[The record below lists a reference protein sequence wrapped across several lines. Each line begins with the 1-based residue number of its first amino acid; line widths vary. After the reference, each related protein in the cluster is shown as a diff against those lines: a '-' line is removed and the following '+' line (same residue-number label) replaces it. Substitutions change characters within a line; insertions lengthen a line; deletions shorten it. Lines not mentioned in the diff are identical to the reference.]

1 MNEFPWLVE
10 RIEQWQKL
18 LVGNKIPHALLVSG
32 SKGVGKK
39 NLVYQMAKMALCDNL
54 QGIQVCESCKS
65 CQLFNAGNHT
75 DLKIISTEDDV
86 IKVAQIRQLSK
97 DLILSSSRGH
107 YRFAII
113 ENAERMNSASAN
125 ALLKTLEEPP
135 ANVVIILTTD
145 DTGRL
150 LPTIKSRCLKINID
164 LPQRLISKQWL
175 LDCTKFHERQIEQAL
190 SYTNSAP
197 LATKQ
202 FLELEYLEKC
212 EQMLEELFALAQ
224 GAKNILEV
232 TKNWLEEDALQMLPY
247 LANHLMQIIKTK
259 MFADTT
265 TIDKFTQFSN
275 QQLYSLVQNLFRFLK
290 LNNKSLKTELLI
302 EELLISWKQSFPT

>member
-1 MNEFPWLVE
+1 MNELPWLVE

-18 LVGNKIPHALLVSG
+18 LAGNKIPHALLVSG

-54 QGIQVCESCKS
+54 QGNQVCESCKS

-75 DLKIISTEDDV
+75 DLKMISTEDDV

-97 DLILSSSRGH
+97 DLILSSSRGN

-113 ENAERMNSASAN
+113 ENAERMNSASTN

-135 ANVVIILTTD
+135 ANAVIILTAD

-164 LPQRLISKQWL
+164 LPQRLISKKWL
-175 LDCTKFHERQIEQAL
+175 LDSTDFSEQQIEQAL
-190 SYTNSAP
+190 SYTNSTP

-202 FLELEYLEKC
+202 FLELNHLEKC
-212 EQMLEELFALAQ
+212 EQMLDELLELAN
-224 GAKNILEV
+224 GTKNILEV
-232 TKNWLEEDALQMLPY
+232 TKNWLEEESLQMFPY

-259 MFADTT
+259 MFADVPTN
-265 TIDKFTQFSN
+265 DKFTQFST
-275 QQLYSLVQNLFRFLK
+275 QQLYSLIQNFFRFLK